1 MTNTLKCVISAVS
14 GLVVGG
20 SVTGYIL
27 YKRGY
32 GDGYL
37 AGAVAATKENK
48 KTNTCESELKTEE
61 VLPIGGVRSD
71 AIDAI
76 QKTYEGSGVD
86 TDAIEA
92 YIRETSDEDFE
103 RELAEAKR
111 LGRMYDTGALTL
123 GEVEELQ
130 LKLRDVATRD
140 EALRD
145 MEIIEGDHPECL
157 DEPPEVS
164 YDDYP
169 DLAPNGDILDPDDVL
184 IDDRVDPFLIAAD
197 RYSTEKWDGVWNKIA
212 VTYCTEDGLVV
223 DDGMNVMDNAVECI
237 GETNLM
243 MLMHSANNVIFV
255 RNNALHT
262 DYEIDRYRGTAAE
275 YTGNDVWAG
284 YKPGNTRGYIDM

>member
-20 SVTGYIL
+20 SVAGYIL

-48 KTNTCESELKTEE
+48 KTNTCESELETEE
-61 VLPIGGVRSD
+61 VLPIGGARSA
-71 AIDAI
+71 AIGAI
-76 QKTYEGSGVD
+76 QNIYEGSGVN
-86 TDAIEA
+86 TDAMES

-103 RELAEAKR
+103 RELAEVKR

-130 LKLRDVATRD
+130 LRLNDATTRD
-140 EALRD
+140 EALKD
-145 MEIIEGDHPECL
+145 LEIIEGDHPECM

-169 DLAPNGDILDPDDVL
+169 DLTPNGDILDPDD
-184 IDDRVDPFLIAAD
+184 DRVDPFLITGD

-223 DDGMNVMDNAVECI
+223 DDGMNVMDNAIECI

-255 RNNALHT
+255 RNNTMHT

-284 YKPGNTRGYIDM
+284 YKPGNTRGCIDM

>member
-20 SVTGYIL
+20 SVAGYIL

-61 VLPIGGVRSD
+61 VLPIGGARSD
-71 AIDAI
+71 VIDAI

-130 LKLRDVATRD
+130 LKLKDAATRD
-140 EALRD
+140 EALKD
-145 MEIIEGDHPECL
+145 LEIIEGDHPECL

-169 DLAPNGDILDPDDVL
+169 DLTPNGDILDPDDVF

>member
-48 KTNTCESELKTEE
+48 KTNTCESELETEE

-71 AIDAI
+71 VIHAI

-130 LKLRDVATRD
+130 LKLNDATTRD
-140 EALRD
+140 EALKD
-145 MEIIEGDHPECL
+145 LEIIEGDHPECL

-169 DLAPNGDILDPDDVL
+169 DLTPNGDILDPDD
-184 IDDRVDPFLIAAD
+184 DRVDPFLIAGD
-197 RYSTEKWDGVWNKIA
+197 RYSTEKWDGAWNKIA